1 EVRRALGRLG
11 LPSELTE
18 HALARCGA
26 TGGRDL
32 LAVVGAVAELIAPAR
47 RAAGPPVGPGQ
58 VLAVVGPSALAY
70 EEAVGLA
77 RVWRL
82 PAGCVWLAA
91 SNRAGTDVPA
101 SRVLPSPAQA
111 LDRLAALR
119 RSRTPVL
126 VAVDA
131 AFEIEAWQWAARVVS
146 ALAAEEVWVQVDATR
161 KTADAQAVL
170 DQLTGVAGL
179 LVHQAS
185 VTTDPGSVLGL
196 GLPVIGLDG
205 RPATRRAWT
214 GLLAGHLGQW

>member
-1 EVRRALGRLG
+1 
-11 LPSELTE
+11 
-18 HALARCGA
+18 
-26 TGGRDL
+26 
-32 LAVVGAVAELIAPAR
+32 
-47 RAAGPPVGPGQ
+47 
-58 VLAVVGPSALAY
+58 
-70 EEAVGLA
+70 
-77 RVWRL
+77 
-82 PAGCVWLAA
+82 
-91 SNRAGTDVPA
+91 
-101 SRVLPSPAQA
+101 PSPAQA